1 MSRFFKSSIGQKL
14 LMSLTGL
21 FLIVFL
27 LVHMTANLFLLA
39 GSDAFNI
46 VVHFMD
52 TNPLVQIMQPVLAL
66 GFIVHI
72 IYASILTLQ
81 NQKARP
87 KQYANAELKH
97 SSTWSSR
104 NMFVLGSLILIFLV
118 IHLIN
123 FFWKMKVSGDPLLAD
138 VTVNGEKMHNGY
150 ALVAGLFTDGQ
161 LGIVYS
167 LVYVL
172 GAIFLGLHL
181 RHAFWSAFQ
190 TIGLSNKLWRKRLT
204 VLGNIYAIVV
214 SLGFAIIPI
223 FFLIF
228 GMEQ

>member
-14 LMSLTGL
+14 LMSVSGL

-27 LVHMTANLFLLA
+27 LVHLLANLFLLA

-46 VVHFMD
+46 IVHFMD
-52 TNPLVQIMQPVLAL
+52 TNPLIQIMQPVLAL

-72 IYASILTLQ
+72 IYASILTIQ

-87 KQYANAELKH
+87 KSYDKVALSH

-104 NMFVLGSLILIFLV
+104 NMYVLGAFVLIFLV
-118 IHLIN
+118 IHMFN

-138 VTVNGEKMHNGY
+138 VVVNGETMHNGY
-150 ALVAGLFTDGQ
+150 ALVAGLFTDPT

-167 LVYVL
+167 LVYIL

-190 TIGLSNKLWRKRLT
+190 TIGLSNQLWRQRLT
-204 VLGNIYAIVV
+204 ALGNIYALVIAV
-214 SLGFAIIPI
+214 GFAIIPI

-228 GMEQ
+228 GMEH

>member
-1 MSRFFKSSIGQKL
+1 MSRFFQSSIGQKL
-14 LMSLTGL
+14 LMSVTGL
-21 FLIVFL
+21 FLMVFL
-27 LVHMTANLFLLA
+27 LVHLFANLFLLA

-52 TNPLVQIMQPVLAL
+52 TNPLIQVMQPVLAL
-66 GFIVHI
+66 GFLVHM
-72 IYASILTLQ
+72 IYASILTIQ

-87 KQYANAELKH
+87 QNYDNIELSH

-104 NMFVLGSLILIFLV
+104 NMFVLGALVAIFLI
-118 IHLIN
+118 IHLMN
-123 FFWKMKVSGDPLLAD
+123 FFWVMKFNAEHGMTE
-138 VTVNGEKMHNGY
+138 VTIDGVTMHNGY
-150 ALVAGLFTDGQ
+150 ALVAGLFTAETWGV
-161 LGIVYS
+161 VYS

-190 TIGLSNKLWRKRLT
+190 TIGLSNKQWRKRLT
-204 VLGNIYAIVV
+204 AIGNI
-214 SLGFAIIPI
+214 SLIIAVGFAIIPI

-228 GMEQ
+228 GMDN